1 MSQDSTFGREY
12 GIMAWR
18 TRTEELVGGGGGGG
32 RGFLAF
38 GGGGGC
44 HDVLTIWI
52 QCSWGKVIANGTF
65 GDKVDAK
72 EGSCCS

>member
-1 MSQDSTFGREY
+1 MFHDSGFGKEY

-18 TRTEELVGGGGGGG
+18 TRTEELVGRGGGGG

-44 HDVLTIWI
+44 HDGLTIWI
-52 QCSWGKVIANGTF
+52 QCSWGMVIANGTF
-65 GDKVDAK
+65 GDRVDAK
-72 EGSCCS
+72 EGPCCS